1 VSEVNADLTDLA
13 RVLRAVLI
21 ATETGRISCSVA
33 FCNRLRATLIA
44 VIELTDSGPHA
55 SPHNSASP

>member
-1 VSEVNADLTDLA
+1 MSEVNTDLTDLA

-21 ATETGRISCSVA
+21 ATETGRISCSAA

-44 VIELTDSGPHA
+44 VTELTDPGPHA
-55 SPHNSASP
+55 SSRNSASP